1 MSDINL
7 LDCTLRD
14 GGYVNSWHFGHN
26 HIVSIFERL
35 VSAKVEFIELGFLD
49 ERCAF
54 DMNKSIAPDTESFNR
69 IYAGLDKKNAQLV
82 GMIDYGTCSIE
93 NVQPCGETVLDGIRV
108 IFKKHM
114 RRQAIDY
121 CRQLK
126 ELGYKV
132 FVQLVSITSY
142 NDEELTDLIDMANE
156 LKPYAVSMVDTYG
169 LLQQE
174 NLMHYFNELNG
185 RLDMEISLGY
195 HSHNNFQRAFANCT
209 EMLSQQ
215 TDRSLL
221 VDASIYGM
229 GKSAG
234 NCPIELLAMYL
245 NDHFDKKYDLA
256 QILEALDANI
266 MNIYKVKPW
275 GYSMFFYI
283 AALNNCHPSYVTYL
297 MEKRKLSVK
306 QINEILDMLKEYGD
320 RQLLYDKELIEK
332 LYLDYQKQ
340 IDVDDAKD
348 IWKLSRIFADRNVL
362 LLGPGKS
369 IEQEK
374 DSIENYVK
382 EYNPLIISVNYVS
395 DELPVD
401 FIFLSNAKRYV
412 QLASSLLKKRNEIQ
426 VISTSNITAM
436 NDQRFEFSL
445 DISSLL
451 DEEAEII
458 DNSFVMLLKV
468 MIKIGVKNVTLA
480 GFDGYIGQK
489 WKDHVNESMGY
500 EFSKEQAERLNKY
513 VARVLSGMAAHLKVK
528 FITKSL
534 YLEEMKMV

>member
-1 MSDINL
+1 
-7 LDCTLRD
+7 
-14 GGYVNSWHFGHN
+14 
-26 HIVSIFERL
+26 
-35 VSAKVEFIELGFLD
+35 
-49 ERCAF
+49 
-54 DMNKSIAPDTESFNR
+54 
-69 IYAGLDKKNAQLV
+69 
-82 GMIDYGTCSIE
+82 
-93 NVQPCGETVLDGIRV
+93 
-108 IFKKHM
+108 
-114 RRQAIDY
+114 
-121 CRQLK
+121 
-126 ELGYKV
+126 
-132 FVQLVSITSY
+132 
-142 NDEELTDLIDMANE
+142 
-156 LKPYAVSMVDTYG
+156 
-169 LLQQE
+169 
-174 NLMHYFNELNG
+174 
-185 RLDMEISLGY
+185 
-195 HSHNNFQRAFANCT
+195 
-209 EMLSQQ
+209 
-215 TDRSLL
+215 
-221 VDASIYGM
+221 
-229 GKSAG
+229 
-234 NCPIELLAMYL
+234 MYL